1 MSPGAPSTPLPAGLP
16 RAFEALL
23 AGLGLLTL
31 SPLLLVAAA
40 AVKLT
45 SPGPVLFRQTRAGVG
60 GRPFTLLKL
69 RSMHVH
75 AGGRKF
81 TVGGDSRITRVGR
94 LLRKTKLDELPQLWN
109 VLRGDMSFVGPRP
122 EVPEYVDL
130 EDPLWRRVLEA
141 RPGITDPITLVLRSE
156 EDLLASVD
164 GEDTHSFYERY
175 LLPYKL
181 HGYRDYLERRSALR
195 DLAVVTRTVLAVL
208 RPGPAAQPSAE
219 EIRAAVEAR
228 AGGR

>member
-1 MSPGAPSTPLPAGLP
+1 MSLGAPSPPLPSGLP

-23 AGLGLLTL
+23 AGLGLLAL
-31 SPLLLVAAA
+31 FPLLFVAAA
-40 AVKLT
+40 AVRLT
-45 SPGPVLFRQTRAGVG
+45 SPGPVLFRQTRAGSG

-69 RSMHVH
+69 RSMRVH
-75 AGGRKF
+75 DGGRKF
-81 TVGGDSRITRVGR
+81 TVGGDSRITPVGR

-109 VLRGDMSFVGPRP
+109 VLRGEMSFVGPRP

-156 EDLLASVD
+156 EELLADVD
-164 GEDTHSFYERY
+164 DTSHFYERY

-181 HGYRDYLERRSALR
+181 HGYRDYLEGRSAWR
-195 DLAVVTRTVLAVL
+195 DLAVVLRTVLAIL
-208 RPGPAAQPSAE
+208 RPGPAPQPSAE

-228 AGGR
+228 AEIL